1 MHKYDLEAII
11 KDARR
16 KGYFAVEDYPGL
28 RLSLEEF
35 QILGKKLGK
44 LPQKK
49 PNDSIEKAKS
59 LRAVNAM
66 RTGTVAAECVTA
78 YSVGRTKLL
87 EHFKHDLKE
96 VANNRSLVRFLN
108 ADLGQGKTHA
118 LNLLREFAF
127 EMDFPVSLVS
137 LSQHGCPLHDFGL
150 VYNKV
155 VWCITTR
162 EERQKAALENIFQR
176 WLDMARRRGEEE
188 AAELV
193 KKIRGH
199 DSGLREDVVNALG
212 AYCTASSIVSPNK
225 ERQQQVLEWFSASRT
240 YVSDLRKLGIR
251 TQIVEHNAVEMLS
264 ILAELFRNLGYKGM
278 CILFDEA
285 EAIHSFSNYSQRD
298 RAYGNLL
305 KLTEA
310 AGWFPHC
317 YFLYATTPSF
327 FDAYSHYWPF
337 EQSINARHIYELERL
352 SISELKALAQKI
364 SDIYCTAY
372 GWTEP
377 SNVKASLERLAEAG
391 IDSRIGDFVRG
402 CISFLDEKRG

>member
-1 MHKYDLEAII
+1 MNRYDLDGIVKEA
-11 KDARR
+11 KRR
-16 KGYFAVEDYPGL
+16 GYFAVEDYPGL
-28 RLSLEEF
+28 KLSLDEF
-35 QILGKKLGK
+35 QDLGRKLGK
-44 LPQKK
+44 LPHKK
-49 PNDSIEKAKS
+49 PDDRIERARS
-59 LRAVNAM
+59 LRAVNAL
-66 RTGTVAAECVTA
+66 RTGTVAAEGVTA
-78 YSVGRTKLL
+78 YSVGRVKLL
-87 EHFKHDLKE
+87 ERFRNDLNE
-96 VANNRSLVRFLN
+96 VANKRSLVRFLN

-162 EERQKAALENIFQR
+162 EERQRPALENIFHR
-176 WLDMARRRGEEE
+176 WLDMARNRGEEQ

-193 KKIRGH
+193 RRIRGN
-199 DSGLREDVVNALG
+199 DNALREDVVSALS
-212 AYCTASSIVSPNK
+212 AYCTASSIVSPDK
-225 ERQQQVLEWFSASRT
+225 ARQQQVLEWFSASRA
-240 YVSDLRKLGIR
+240 YVSELRKLGIR
-251 TQIVEHNAVEMLS
+251 GQILDDNAVEMLS

-298 RAYGNLL
+298 KAYTNLL

-310 AGWFPHC
+310 AGQFPHC

-327 FDAYSHYWPF
+327 FDAYAHYWPF
-337 EQSINARHIYELERL
+337 ERRINAKHIYELERL
-352 SISELKALAQKI
+352 SIPELKVLAQKI
-364 SDIYCTAY
+364 VDIYCAAY
-372 GWTEP
+372 AWTR
-377 SNVKASLERLAEAG
+377 SADIGSSLGRLADAG
-391 IDSRIGDFVRG
+391 SDSRIGDFVRG